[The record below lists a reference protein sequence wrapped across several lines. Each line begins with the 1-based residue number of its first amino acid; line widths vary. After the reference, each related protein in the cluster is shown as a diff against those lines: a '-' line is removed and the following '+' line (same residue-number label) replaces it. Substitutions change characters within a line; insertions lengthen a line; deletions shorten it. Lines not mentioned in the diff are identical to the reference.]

1 MAKTVLKTQL
11 AERPAPGGAQ
21 SGAAPAHLGLA
32 QALAAIGRRDE
43 AIAAFEAAIRSD
55 PVSLDAYFG
64 LARTLLSAGRAAEAF
79 QRADEALALDADNSL
94 AWRLIGEALD
104 ALDEPGLSACAFE
117 RAQALNPDEA
127 EPLAR
132 LGAHYLKL
140 DRPFDAAARYQ
151 RALALRPA
159 RETEIEAH
167 VALSALHGRALQFQA
182 ARAHAEAA
190 LKLAP
195 DHQGAHQNLAA
206 VCDHEGREDEAE
218 AHRERAYRRSPLI
231 ASRARNPRRRVLTL
245 ASAARA
251 NSPDAYLIPP
261 TRYDRLV
268 WFIAYADEA
277 LSPHH
282 DYDVVFNAVG
292 DPDAAAAL
300 NDRLAAFVAR
310 CGRPVLNRPE
320 RIAATARD
328 NAGQLFDGVADL
340 VVPET
345 RRITLA
351 TQLDGANPERLW
363 LLRPL
368 GSHGGER
375 LQRLALGEIATRL
388 DGGAHYATAF
398 HDYCSGDGYYR
409 KYRMFFVDRAP
420 FPYHLAIHNDWLVHY
435 QTSRTASDAAL
446 VAEERRFL
454 EDPEVA
460 LGARAY
466 RAICEAGRRMDLDF
480 AGVDFAVLPDG
491 SALLFEANATM
502 LVHPEAP
509 EGPLAHKNPFVSR
522 LLEAFWARLEAA

>member
-1 MAKTVLKTQL
+1 MAKTGLKTQL
-11 AERPAPGGAQ
+11 ATRPVPADPQ

-43 AIAAFEAAIRSD
+43 AIAAFESAIRSD
-55 PVSLDAYFG
+55 PASLDAYFG
-64 LARTLLSAGRAAEAF
+64 LARVLLSAGRAAEAF

-94 AWRLIGEALD
+94 AWTLIGEALD
-104 ALDEPGLSACAFE
+104 ALGEPTLSASAFE
-117 RAQALNPDEA
+117 RAQALNPDAA

-140 DRPFDAAARYQ
+140 DRPFDAATRYQ
-151 RALALRPA
+151 SALALGPA
-159 RETEIEAH
+159 RETQIEAH
-167 VALSALHGRALQFQA
+167 VALSGLHGRALQFEA
-182 ARAHAEAA
+182 ARAHAAAA

-195 DHQGAHQNLAA
+195 GHQGAHQNLAA
-206 VCDHEGREDEAE
+206 VCDHEGREDEAA
-218 AHRERAYRRSPLI
+218 AHRELAYRHSPLI
-231 ASRARNPRRRVLTL
+231 VSRAQNPRRRVLTL

-277 LSPHH
+277 MSPRH

-300 NDRLAAFVAR
+300 GDRLTTFVAR
-310 CGRPVLNRPE
+310 CKRPVLNRPE

-328 NAGQLFDGVADL
+328 NARRLFAGINDL

-345 RRITLA
+345 RRFTRA
-351 TQLDGANPERLW
+351 AQLDGADPDQLW

-375 LQRLALGEIATRL
+375 LQRLAPREVAPRL
-388 DGGAHYATAF
+388 EGRAHYATGF
-398 HDYCSGDGYYR
+398 HEFRSGDGYYR

-420 FPYHLAIHNDWLVHY
+420 YPYHLAIHDDWLVHY
-435 QTSRTASDAAL
+435 QKSRTASDSAL
-446 VAEERRFL
+446 IAEERRFL
-454 EDPEVA
+454 ENPEAA

-502 LVHPEAP
+502 LVHPLDP

-522 LLEAFWARLEAA
+522 ILEAFWARLEAA